1 MATRLNTAP
10 QANTKPLLAAILCA
24 AAIAASFLPG
34 SSAATAASSS
44 PPSQLM
50 IQTCSKTSNEHLCIN
65 LLQSNNRSSAATT
78 VHDLAVV
85 AVTAARRSALRG
97 RILWLDLSYQAKARA
112 SSSSSSSS
120 VADRLVARCAAL
132 YEECV
137 SAGAK
142 AVGRVTFMPPAYDAR
157 VAHAVSD
164 LRRFPERCQGIFDE
178 RNLVSPLEK
187 VNTEAVEK
195 LRVAEE
201 IVRLLR

>member
-1 MATRLNTAP
+1 MATTLNIAP
-10 QANTKPLLAAILCA
+10 QANPKPLLAAILCA

-34 SSAATAASSS
+34 SSAATATSSS

-50 IQTCSKTSNEHLCIN
+50 TQTCAKTSNEHLCIE

-85 AVTAARRSALRG
+85 AVTAARRWALRG
-97 RILWLDLSYQAKARA
+97 RILWLDLSYQAKAR
-112 SSSSSSSS
+112 SSSSSS

-132 YEECV
+132 YDECV

-142 AVGRVTFMPPAYDAR
+142 VVGRVTFMPPAYDAR

-178 RNLVSPLEK
+178 RNRVSPLEK